1 MSLPQN
7 NSSKRHYP
15 IHFTTII
22 HHYPICTHVSRV
34 ISPPKPPCYI
44 PHKDTRVCLVYHT
57 SLLKLNSTPPQWLHS
72 FKHFFLILQIPTSF
86 LNSYPLMFYDAFSNH
101 LKFEV
106 LLEWEENRS
115 GWWETMIKSKVKFIF
130 QSLESYWDWRW
141 WQEKKK
147 EKTEVR
153 F

>member
-1 MSLPQN
+1 
-7 NSSKRHYP
+7 
-15 IHFTTII
+15 
-22 HHYPICTHVSRV
+22 
-34 ISPPKPPCYI
+34 
-44 PHKDTRVCLVYHT
+44 
-57 SLLKLNSTPPQWLHS
+57 
-72 FKHFFLILQIPTSF
+72 
-86 LNSYPLMFYDAFSNH
+86 MFYDAFSNH

-147 EKTEVR
+147 GKDR
-153 F
+153 S